1 MTTTDFEARIK
12 TWTDRVRAAC
22 AAEQAFL
29 AAATAYYETPTPADD
44 PWHADYVRTLG
55 HAERDKAEAAGSYAE
70 QAERVLS
77 QLLDEKAAAE
87 MNADAAAAA
96 PGVYGPGQLSP
107 RAAHYAGMAAQATAE
122 VAATASVSA

>member
-1 MTTTDFEARIK
+1 MTTTDIEARIK
-12 TWTDRVRAAC
+12 TWTGRVRAAR

-29 AAATAYYETPTPADD
+29 TAATAYYDTTPMDGD

-55 HAERDKAEAAGSYAE
+55 HAERDKADAAGFYAE

-87 MNADAAAAA
+87 VNAAAAAAA
-96 PGVYGPGQLSP
+96 PGVYSPEQMSP
-107 RAAHYAGMAAQATAE
+107 RAAHYAGMATQATAE
-122 VAATASVSA
+122 ASA